1 MPAPLEEGSD
11 GDTIE
16 LRVYIKVSK
25 RGHPELASLL
35 AGLNKREQSRLVS
48 ALVFRGAMVSAQ
60 PVSVATTQ
68 VASAFVPTTPTA
80 LQQTGDASA
89 VASVQGTFELMD
101 GLTVDDMTKAFEF
114 AMGAQAMQT
123 LDLRPFRENVGS

>member
-1 MPAPLEEGSD
+1 MPAPLDEGND

-35 AGLNKREQSRLVS
+35 AGLSKREQSRLLS

-60 PVSVATTQ
+60 PVSVATMQ
-68 VASAFVPTTPTA
+68 VATAPTA
-80 LQQTGDASA
+80 CQQTGVAS
-89 VASVQGTFELMD
+89 VIASVQGTSELMD
-101 GLTVDDMTKAFEF
+101 GFTADDMDRAFEF
-114 AMGAQAMQT
+114 AMGAPAIAN
-123 LDLRPFRENVGS
+123 P

>member
-1 MPAPLEEGSD
+1 MTAPLEEGSD
-11 GDTIE
+11 ADTIE

-60 PVSVATTQ
+60 PVSVATPQIT
-68 VASAFVPTTPTA
+68 SAFVPTTPTA
-80 LQQTGDASA
+80 IQQTGGASA
-89 VASVQGTFELMD
+89 AASVQGTFELMG
-101 GLTVDDMTKAFEF
+101 GLTADDLAKAFEF
-114 AMGAQAMQT
+114 AMGAPANAN
-123 LDLRPFRENVGS
+123 P

>member
-48 ALVFRGAMVSAQ
+48 ALVFRGAIVSAQ
-60 PVSVATTQ
+60 PASVATMPACQ
-68 VASAFVPTTPTA
+68 YSSERR
-80 LQQTGDASA
+80 LEQG
-89 VASVQGTFELMD
+89 SVH
-101 GLTVDDMTKAFEF
+101 
-114 AMGAQAMQT
+114 
-123 LDLRPFRENVGS
+123 

>member
-35 AGLNKREQSRLVS
+35 AGLSKREQSRLVS

-60 PVSVATTQ
+60 PVSVATMQ
-68 VASAFVPTTPTA
+68 VSTAPTA
-80 LQQTGDASA
+80 RQQAG
-89 VASVQGTFELMD
+89 VASVAASVHGPSDLID
-101 GLTVDDMTKAFEF
+101 GFTADDMDKAFEF
-114 AMGAQAMQT
+114 AMGAPANAN
-123 LDLRPFRENVGS
+123 P

>member
-48 ALVFRGAMVSAQ
+48 ALVFRGAIVSAQ
-60 PVSVATTQ
+60 PASVATMQ
-68 VASAFVPTTPTA
+68 VATAYVPTTPTA
-80 LQQTGDASA
+80 RPQTGGVSVA
-89 VASVQGTFELMD
+89 ASVQGTSELMD
-101 GLTVDDMTKAFEF
+101 GFTADDLAKALEF
-114 AMGAQAMQT
+114 AMGGPANAK
-123 LDLRPFRENVGS
+123 P

>member
-1 MPAPLEEGSD
+1 MSAPLEEGND

-48 ALVFRGAMVSAQ
+48 ALVFRGAMVGAQ
-60 PVSVATTQ
+60 PVPIATTQ
-68 VASAFVPTTPTA
+68 VVTPYVPRIPSA
-80 LQQTGDASA
+80 LNQTGGANAAVSA
-89 VASVQGTFELMD
+89 QDTSELMD
-101 GLTVDDMTKAFEF
+101 GFTVEDLAAAFQF
-114 AMGAQAMQT
+114 AMGTPANANT
-123 LDLRPFRENVGS
+123 

>member
-1 MPAPLEEGSD
+1 MPAPREEGND

-48 ALVFRGAMVSAQ
+48 ALVFRGAMLSAQ
-60 PVSVATTQ
+60 PASVAMMQ
-68 VASAFVPTTPTA
+68 VATAYVPTDPTA
-80 LQQTGDASA
+80 LQQTGVAS
-89 VASVQGTFELMD
+89 VDASVQGPSELMD
-101 GLTVDDMTKAFEF
+101 GLTADDLAKAFEF
-114 AMGAQAMQT
+114 AMGAPVNAN
-123 LDLRPFRENVGS
+123 P